1 MKKFIVLFVSA
12 LLISFSTKAEDEPT
26 YLEEMEG
33 FSIIAGQGLACQA
46 SKYDTFE
53 LLARAY
59 LISKASSNAEQAEGV
74 REYNRAKVRTYTAKQ
89 MSGFDEC
96 GSIRR
101 DFDNQLIFKSVL
113 YGDGTIKTPDG
124 KIITPR
130 QPYDATLIYTKDPH
144 IYDEIKEMSIKADK
158 KAQERINRA
167 KSLSK
172 DQKTQNTRA
181 ISRNYGN

>member
-1 MKKFIVLFVSA
+1 MRKFALFFVSMVA
-12 LLISFSTKAEDEPT
+12 VISYAKAEDIPT

-33 FSIIAGQGLACQA
+33 FGIIAGQGLACNA

-59 LISKASSNAEQAEGV
+59 LISKASSNAEQASGV
-74 REYNRAKVRTYTAKQ
+74 REYNRAKVRTYVAKQ

-96 GSIRR
+96 SSIRR

-130 QPYDATLIYTKDPH
+130 QPYDATLIYQKDPK
-144 IYDEIKEMSIKADK
+144 IYDEIKEMSIKANKEAQK
-158 KAQERINRA
+158 KIDRA
-167 KSLSK
+167 KALSEQQK
-172 DQKTQNTRA
+172 IQKTKT
-181 ISRNYGN
+181 ISRTYGN